1 MRILVTGFEPFGP
14 HAINSST
21 AVVQALPPSDA
32 LITRILP
39 TVYSEAGRMVRELIR
54 DERPDAV
61 MCLGLCA
68 RSPGIL
74 LERVAINLNDDR
86 CGDNAGDC
94 AAGRVIEPDGP
105 VGYRSTLPL
114 DAMHDA
120 LREQGITVGWS
131 NHAGTYVCNHVFYT
145 ARHAVEQL
153 DAGGEPRPCGF
164 VHVPQLDDSG
174 MPLPRLVAAIRIC
187 LDVIAEQPRPFEAAK
202 K

>member
-21 AVVQALPPSDA
+21 AVVQALSPSDA

-39 TVYSEAGRMVRELIR
+39 TVYAEAGRMVRELIR
-54 DERPDAV
+54 DHRPDAV

-68 RSPGIL
+68 RSRAIL
-74 LERVAINLNDDR
+74 LERVAINVNDDD

-94 AAGRVIEPDGP
+94 AKGRVIERDGP

-114 DAMHDA
+114 NAMHDA
-120 LREQGITVGWS
+120 LRERGISVAWS

-153 DAGGEPRPCGF
+153 DAGGEPRACGF
-164 VHVPQLDDSG
+164 VHVPQLDDLG
-174 MPLPRLVAAIRIC
+174 MSLPGLIDAIKVC
-187 LDVIAEQPRPFEAAK
+187 LDVIAEQPRPFETAK